1 MATSYL
7 IDGGRSYLA
16 FSRGEK
22 ILSESERSELKL
34 LKLLQRQENIDRSKV
49 SKFKLY
55 YSREFLVLKST
66 KISNT
71 FFYNAQTRDVIK

>member
-7 IDGGRSYLA
+7 IDGGRSYFT
-16 FSRGEK
+16 FSRGEN

-34 LKLLQRQENIDRSKV
+34 LKLPQRQENTHRSKV
-49 SKFKLY
+49 CKFKRY
-55 YSREFLVLKST
+55 YSREFRVLRST

-71 FFYNAQTRDVIK
+71 FLYNAQTRDVIK